1 MIRKLTL
8 LIAIIGGFLMTACEE
23 QDIMVFGEERMVY
36 FEKFWRDAI
45 AGTETADSTLTT
57 FYFNH
62 PTDMHQQ
69 ADLIVVLA
77 GRKLEQDAH
86 FRLRV
91 VDELTTARPEDY
103 TLEDEYTFR
112 ALPVP
117 DNATSMQDTIHIQFN
132 RTSHLDELEDGYRLV
147 LEIEPTDELKV
158 GQYERSRAII
168 WVSKEPVRPLWW
180 NEEVETYLLGKYSPL
195 KYKLFLENVEGAD
208 GLNEQVIEE
217 QPDLA
222 RKLAMK
228 FKQWLIENP
237 TYDEDDI
244 LMDVP
249 V

>member
-57 FYFNH
+57 LYFNH

>member
-1 MIRKLTL
+1 
-8 LIAIIGGFLMTACEE
+8 MTACEE

-180 NEEVETYLLGKYSPL
+180 NKEVETYLLGKYSPL

>member
-8 LIAIIGGFLMTACEE
+8 LIAVIGGFLMTACEE